1 MSKPVWPER
10 NRAAGSFRQLMRFH
24 RVINS
29 DKVFGTHNGIK
40 AALKGRKFPAQII
53 WGKDDRTLRMK
64 KYAPHLLK
72 ALDLEGYEV
81 VSGKHFLQEDSS
93 RGIASFIAR
102 LISASGSATE

>member
-1 MSKPVWPER
+1 
-10 NRAAGSFRQLMRFH
+10 MRFH

-53 WGKDDRTLRMK
+53 WGKDDRTLRVK

-72 ALDLEGYEV
+72 ALDIEGYEV

-93 RGIASFIAR
+93 QAIASLIAKLMR
-102 LISASGSATE
+102 PSMPTGMQFPVILCARRRVLGG